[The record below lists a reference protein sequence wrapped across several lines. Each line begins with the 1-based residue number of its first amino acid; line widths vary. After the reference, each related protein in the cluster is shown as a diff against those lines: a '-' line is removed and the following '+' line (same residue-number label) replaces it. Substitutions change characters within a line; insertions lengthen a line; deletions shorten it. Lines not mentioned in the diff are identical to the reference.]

1 MIRALRYSLV
11 LMAFACVANAAD
23 AVRERAATDEI
34 IYFVLPDRFENG
46 NPANDRGG
54 LRGDR
59 LENGFDPTSKAFFHG
74 GDLQG
79 LTSRLDYIQALGA
92 TAVWLTPVFKN
103 KPVQGGPG
111 QESAGYH
118 GYWITDFTSID
129 PHLGDEAQMQAF
141 VRAAHARGMKV
152 YLDIIANHTAD
163 VIAYRECPTDKCPYR
178 SRAEYPYSRHGG
190 LQGEPINEGFTG
202 SNFEKLKRADFAYT
216 PYLPAGEAHLKVPQW
231 LNDPLLYHNRG
242 NTTFEGESSEMGDF
256 VGLDDLM
263 TENPRVVRGMIEIY
277 GSWIDRYGVD
287 GFRIDTARHVNPEFW
302 QAFVPAMLQRAAAR
316 GIPHFHIF
324 GEVSTSDIDVALLAR
339 YTRVAKL
346 PAVLDFAFANAV
358 RATVAGNAGTDKLA
372 RLFADDALY
381 EGGEQTALQ
390 LPTYVSNHDS
400 GRFGFHVR
408 AARPLASDEE
418 VLKRVLLAHAMLL
431 TLRGVPV
438 VYYGDEQG
446 FTGAGGDQDARQ
458 DMMESRT
465 QSYIADRRVGLKP
478 AAQGCANAAG
488 AGCAGAAAA
497 QGCANAAGAGCAGA
511 ADLQRS
517 NRQSPNFDLEHP
529 IARAIAKLA
538 ALRRAHA
545 ALRSGRQVVR
555 NYADSPGLFAVS
567 RIDPGTGREIAI
579 AFNTTLQPLSTAIE
593 VDPGSRRFAA
603 LYGHCESEVSAP
615 GSYRVVLAPLDF
627 VVCAAGDGT

>member
-1 MIRALRYSLV
+1 MITAVRSL
-11 LMAFACVANAAD
+11 LLLFAFACTANAAD
-23 AVRERAATDEI
+23 AVRDRSQTDEI

-46 NPANDRGG
+46 NLANDRGG
-54 LRGDR
+54 LPGDR
-59 LENGFDPTSKAFFHG
+59 LQHGFDPTSKAFFHG

-79 LTSRLDYIQALGA
+79 LTARLDYIQALGA

-103 KPVQGGPG
+103 KAVQGAPG

-118 GYWITDFTSID
+118 GYWITDFTAID

-163 VIAYRECPTDKCPYR
+163 VIAYRECPTEQCPYR
-178 SRAEYPYSRHGG
+178 SRAEYPYSRRGG
-190 LQGEPINEGFTG
+190 VQGAPINAGFTG
-202 SNFEKLKRADFAYT
+202 NDFEKLTRPDFAYT
-216 PYLPAGEAHLKVPQW
+216 PYLPAGEERIKVPQW

-263 TENPRVVRGMIEIY
+263 TEHPRVVQGMIEIY

-324 GEVSTSDIDVALLAR
+324 GEVSTPGIDVALLAR

-358 RATVAGNAGTDKLA
+358 RDTVAGNAGTDKLA
-372 RLFADDALY
+372 RLFADDSLY
-381 EGGEQTALQ
+381 EGGERTALQ
-390 LPTYVSNHDS
+390 LPTFVSNHDG

-408 AARPLASDEE
+408 AARPQASDDE
-418 VLKRVLLAHAMLL
+418 VLKRVLLAHAMLF

-446 FTGAGGDQDARQ
+446 FTGVGGDQDARQ
-458 DMMESRT
+458 DMMPSRT
-465 QSYIADRRVGLKP
+465 PSYLADRRVGVRLKP
-478 AAQGCANAAG
+478 DPLGSSF
-488 AGCAGAAAA
+488 
-497 QGCANAAGAGCAGA
+497 
-511 ADLQRS
+511 DLQ
-517 NRQSPNFDLEHP
+517 HP
-529 IARAIAKLA
+529 IARAIAKLS
-538 ALRRAHA
+538 ALRRTHA

-555 NYADSPGLFAVS
+555 NYSDSPGLFAVS
-567 RIDPGTGREIAI
+567 RLDPTTGREIAI
-579 AFNTTLQPLSTAIE
+579 AFNTSLQPLSTVME
-593 VDPGSRRFAA
+593 VAAHSRRFTA
-603 LYGHCESEVSAP
+603 LYGRCESEAVAP

-627 VVCAAGDGT
+627 IVCAAGDGT

>member
-1 MIRALRYSLV
+1 LLRYLV
-11 LMAFACVANAAD
+11 LMAFACAANAAE
-23 AVRERAATDEI
+23 ALRERPATDEI

-54 LRGDR
+54 LKGDR
-59 LENGFDPTSKAFFHG
+59 LKTGFDPTSKAFFHG

-79 LTSRLDYIQALGA
+79 LTARLDYIQALGA
-92 TAVWLTPVFKN
+92 TALWLTPVIKN

-118 GYWITDFTSID
+118 GYWITDFTSVD

-141 VRAAHARGMKV
+141 VRAAHGHGMKV

-190 LQGEPINEGFTG
+190 LQGEPINDGFTG
-202 SNFEKLKRADFAYT
+202 KNFEKLTRPDFAYT
-216 PYLPAGEAHLKVPQW
+216 PYVPAGEERSKVPQW

-242 NTTFEGESSEMGDF
+242 NTTFEGESSEFGDF

-263 TENPRVVRGMIEIY
+263 TENPRVVQGMIEIY
-277 GSWIDRYGVD
+277 GGWIDRYGVD

-302 QAFVPAMLQRAAAR
+302 QAFVPAMLQRAAAQ
-316 GIPHFHIF
+316 GIRHFHIF

-408 AARPLASDEE
+408 AARPQASDEE

-446 FTGAGGDQDARQ
+446 FTGVGGDQDARQ

-465 QSYIADRRVGLKP
+465 ASYIADRRVGVGLKP
-478 AAQGCANAAG
+478 
-488 AGCAGAAAA
+488 
-497 QGCANAAGAGCAGA
+497 
-511 ADLQRS
+511 DLQA
-517 NRQSPNFDLEHP
+517 NFTLQHP
-529 IARAIAKLA
+529 IARAIAELSR
-538 ALRRAHA
+538 LRRAHA

-555 NYADSPGLFAVS
+555 NYSDSPGLFAVS
-567 RIDPGTGREIAI
+567 RIDPATGREIAI
-579 AFNTTLQPLSTAIE
+579 AFNTSLQPLSTVME
-593 VDPGSRRFAA
+593 VDAGSRRFTA
-603 LYGHCESEVSAP
+603 LYGHCESEASAP
-615 GSYRVVLAPLDF
+615 GSYRLVLAPLDF

>member
-1 MIRALRYSLV
+1 MIAAVRSLLLV
-11 LMAFACVANAAD
+11 LAFACTANAAD
-23 AVRERAATDEI
+23 TVRDRAATEEI

-54 LRGDR
+54 LPGER
-59 LENGFDPTSKAFFHG
+59 LQHGFDPTSKAFFHG

-79 LTSRLDYIQALGA
+79 LTARLDYIQALGA

-103 KPVQGGPG
+103 KAVQGGPG

-118 GYWITDFTSID
+118 GYWITDFTAID
-129 PHLGDEAQMQAF
+129 PHLGDEAQMHAL

-163 VIAYRECPTDKCPYR
+163 VIAYRECPTGQCPYR
-178 SRAEYPYSRHGG
+178 SRAEYPYSRRGG
-190 LQGEPINEGFTG
+190 VQGAPINEGFTG
-202 SNFEKLKRADFAYT
+202 DDFERLTRPDFAYT
-216 PYLPAGEAHLKVPQW
+216 PYVPAGEERIKVPQW

-263 TENPRVVRGMIEIY
+263 TEHPRVVQGMIEIY

-324 GEVSTSDIDVALLAR
+324 GEVSTSGIDVALLAR

-372 RLFADDALY
+372 RLFADDSLY
-381 EGGEQTALQ
+381 EGGERTALQ
-390 LPTYVSNHDS
+390 LPTFVSNHDG

-408 AARPLASDEE
+408 TARPQASDDE
-418 VLKRVLLAHAMLL
+418 VLKRVLLAHAMLF

-446 FTGAGGDQDARQ
+446 FTGDGGDQDARQ
-458 DMMESRT
+458 DMMPSRT
-465 QSYIADRRVGLKP
+465 PSYLADRRVGLRLKP
-478 AAQGCANAAG
+478 DPQGASF
-488 AGCAGAAAA
+488 
-497 QGCANAAGAGCAGA
+497 
-511 ADLQRS
+511 DLQ
-517 NRQSPNFDLEHP
+517 HP
-529 IARAIAKLA
+529 IAQAIAKLSA
-538 ALRRAHA
+538 MRRAHA

-555 NYADSPGLFAVS
+555 NYSDSPGLFAVS
-567 RIDPGTGREIAI
+567 RLDPTTGREIAI
-579 AFNTTLQPLSTAIE
+579 AFNTSLQPLSTMIE
-593 VDPGSRRFAA
+593 VDAGSRRFSA

>member
-1 MIRALRYSLV
+1 
-11 LMAFACVANAAD
+11 MAFAGAANAAD
-23 AVRERAATDEI
+23 AVRDRAPTDEI

-54 LRGDR
+54 VSGDR
-59 LENGFDPTSKAFFHG
+59 LQNGFDPTSKAFFHG

-79 LTSRLDYIQALGA
+79 LTARLDYIQALGA

-190 LQGEPINEGFTG
+190 LQGEPINDGFTG
-202 SNFEKLKRADFAYT
+202 NNFEKLTRPDFAYT
-216 PYLPAGEAHLKVPQW
+216 PYLPAGEEHSKVPAW

-242 NTTFEGESSEMGDF
+242 NTTFEGESSQFGDF

-263 TENPRVVRGMIEIY
+263 TENPRVVQGMIEIY
-277 GSWIDRYGVD
+277 GGWIDRYGID

-408 AARPLASDEE
+408 AARPQASDEE

-446 FTGAGGDQDARQ
+446 FTGVGGDQDARQ
-458 DMMESRT
+458 DMMKSRT
-465 QSYIADRRVGLKP
+465 PSYMADRRIGVGLKP
-478 AAQGCANAAG
+478 
-488 AGCAGAAAA
+488 
-497 QGCANAAGAGCAGA
+497 
-511 ADLQRS
+511 DLQPT
-517 NRQSPNFDLEHP
+517 NNFNLEHP
-529 IARAIAKLA
+529 IAQQIAKLSA
-538 ALRRAHA
+538 VRRAQA
-545 ALRSGRQVVR
+545 ALRSGRQLVR
-555 NYADSPGLFAVS
+555 NYAESPGLFAVS
-567 RIDPGTGREIAI
+567 RIDPTTGREIAI
-579 AFNTTLQPLSTAIE
+579 AFNTSLQPLSTVIE
-593 VDPGSRRFAA
+593 VDAGSRRFSA

>member
-1 MIRALRYSLV
+1 MIPRLAISALVAL
-11 LMAFACVANAAD
+11 ACTANAAD
-23 AVRERAATDEI
+23 AVRARAETDEI
-34 IYFVLPDRFENG
+34 VYFVLPDRFENG

-54 LRGDR
+54 LRGGR

-79 LTSRLDYIQALGA
+79 LTARLDYIQALGA

-118 GYWITDFTSID
+118 GYWITDFTSVD
-129 PHLGDEAQMQAF
+129 PHLGDAAQMQAF
-141 VRAAHARGMKV
+141 VRAAHGRGMKV

-190 LQGEPINEGFTG
+190 LQGEPINDGFTG
-202 SNFEKLKRADFAYT
+202 NNFEKLTRPDFAYT
-216 PYLPAGEAHLKVPQW
+216 PYLPAGEEHSKVPQW

-242 NTTFEGESSEMGDF
+242 NTTFEGESSEFGDF

-263 TENPRVVRGMIEIY
+263 TENPRVVQGMIDIY
-277 GSWIDRYGVD
+277 GGWIDRYGVD

-302 QAFVPAMLQRAAAR
+302 QAFVPAMLQRAAAQ

-372 RLFADDALY
+372 RLFADDSLY

-390 LPTYVSNHDS
+390 LPTFVSNHDS

-408 AARPLASDEE
+408 AARPQASDDE

-446 FTGAGGDQDARQ
+446 FTGVGGDQDARQ
-458 DMMESRT
+458 DMMQSRT
-465 QSYIADRRVGLKP
+465 RSYLQDRRLGVGLKP
-478 AAQGCANAAG
+478 
-488 AGCAGAAAA
+488 
-497 QGCANAAGAGCAGA
+497 
-511 ADLQRS
+511 DLQRS
-517 NRQSPNFDLEHP
+517 NFDLAHP
-529 IARAIAKLA
+529 IAREIAKLS

-545 ALRSGRQVVR
+545 ALRSGRQLVR

-567 RIDPGTGREIAI
+567 RVDPATGQEIAI
-579 AFNTTLQPLSTAIE
+579 AFNTSLQPLATVME
-593 VDPGSRRFAA
+593 VDAGSRRFSA

-627 VVCAAGDGT
+627 VVCTAGDGT

>member
-1 MIRALRYSLV
+1 
-11 LMAFACVANAAD
+11 MAVACAANAAD

-54 LRGDR
+54 LSGDR
-59 LENGFDPTSKAFFHG
+59 LQNGFDPTSKAFFHG

-79 LTSRLDYIQALGA
+79 LSARLDYIQALGA
-92 TAVWLTPVFKN
+92 TAVWLTPVFRN

-118 GYWITDFTSID
+118 GYWITDFTTID

-141 VRAAHARGMKV
+141 VRAAHGRGMKV

-190 LQGEPINEGFTG
+190 VQGEPINEGFTG
-202 SNFEKLKRADFAYT
+202 RNFEKLTRADFAYT
-216 PYLPAGEAHLKVPQW
+216 PYLPAGEEHIKVPQW

-242 NTTFEGESSEMGDF
+242 NSTFEGESSEMGDF

-263 TENPRVVRGMIEIY
+263 TENPRVVQGMIEIY
-277 GSWIDRYGVD
+277 GSWIDRYRVD

-302 QAFVPAMLQRAAAR
+302 QAFVPAMLRRAAAQ

-358 RATVAGNAGTDKLA
+358 RATVAGGAGTDKLA
-372 RLFADDALY
+372 RLFADDSLY

-400 GRFGFHVR
+400 GRFGFHIR
-408 AARPLASDEE
+408 AARPQASDEE

-446 FTGAGGDQDARQ
+446 FTGVGGDQDARQ
-458 DMMESRT
+458 DMMKSRT
-465 QSYIADRRVGLKP
+465 PSYMEDRRIGIRLKP
-478 AAQGCANAAG
+478 DPQAK
-488 AGCAGAAAA
+488 
-497 QGCANAAGAGCAGA
+497 
-511 ADLQRS
+511 S
-517 NRQSPNFDLEHP
+517 NFDLEHP
-529 IARAIAKLA
+529 IAKEIAQLS

-567 RIDPGTGREIAI
+567 RIDPASGREIAI
-579 AFNTTLQPLSTAIE
+579 AFNTSLQPLATMME
-593 VDPGSRRFAA
+593 VDVGSRRFAA

>member
-1 MIRALRYSLV
+1 MIRALHYSLV
-11 LMAFACVANAAD
+11 LMAFAGVANAAD
-23 AVRERAATDEI
+23 AVRDRAPTDEI

-54 LRGDR
+54 VSGDR
-59 LENGFDPTSKAFFHG
+59 LQNGFDPTSKAFFHG

-79 LTSRLDYIQALGA
+79 LTARLDNIQALGA

-190 LQGEPINEGFTG
+190 LQGEPINDGFTG
-202 SNFEKLKRADFAYT
+202 NNFEKLTRPDFAYT
-216 PYLPAGEAHLKVPQW
+216 PYLPAGEEHSKVPAW

-242 NTTFEGESSEMGDF
+242 NTTFEGESSQFGDF

-263 TENPRVVRGMIEIY
+263 TENPRVVQGMIEIY
-277 GSWIDRYGVD
+277 GGWIDRYAID

-408 AARPLASDEE
+408 AARPQASDEE

-446 FTGAGGDQDARQ
+446 FTGVGGDQDARQ
-458 DMMESRT
+458 DMMKSRT
-465 QSYIADRRVGLKP
+465 PSYMADRRIGVGLKP
-478 AAQGCANAAG
+478 
-488 AGCAGAAAA
+488 
-497 QGCANAAGAGCAGA
+497 
-511 ADLQRS
+511 DLQPT
-517 NRQSPNFDLEHP
+517 NNFNLEHP
-529 IARAIAKLA
+529 IAQQIAKLSA
-538 ALRRAHA
+538 VRRAQA

-555 NYADSPGLFAVS
+555 NYAESPGLFAVS
-567 RIDPGTGREIAI
+567 RIDPTTGREIAI
-579 AFNTTLQPLSTAIE
+579 AFNTSLQPLSTVIE
-593 VDPGSRRFAA
+593 VDAGSRRFSA

>member
-1 MIRALRYSLV
+1 MRHWIVVAPLL
-11 LMAFACVANAAD
+11 LLAACASAAD
-23 AVRERAATDEI
+23 AVRGRAPTEEI

-46 NPANDRGG
+46 NPQNDRGG
-54 LRGDR
+54 LQGDR
-59 LENGFDPTSKAFFHG
+59 LKHGFDPTSKAFFHG

-118 GYWITDFTSID
+118 GYWITDFTGID

-141 VRAAHARGMKV
+141 VQAAHTRGMKV

-178 SRAEYPYSRHGG
+178 SRAEYPYSRRGG
-190 LQGEPINEGFTG
+190 LQGAPINEGFTG
-202 SNFEKLKRADFAYT
+202 SNFEKLTRPDFAYT
-216 PYLPAGEAHLKVPQW
+216 PYLPAGEERIKVPQW

-263 TENPRVVRGMIEIY
+263 TENPRVVQGMIEIY
-277 GSWIDRYGVD
+277 GGWIDRYGVD

-302 QAFVPAMLQRAAAR
+302 QAFAPAMLQRAAAK

-324 GEVSTSDIDVALLAR
+324 GEVSTSNIDVALLAR
-339 YTRVAKL
+339 YTRDAKL

-358 RATVAGNAGTDKLA
+358 RMTVAGDAGTDKLA
-372 RLFADDALY
+372 RLFADDTLY
-381 EGGEQTALQ
+381 ADGEQTALQ
-390 LPTYVSNHDS
+390 LPTYISNHDS

-408 AARPLASDEE
+408 AARPQASDEE
-418 VLKRVLLAHAMLL
+418 VLRRVLLAHAMLL

-446 FTGAGGDQDARQ
+446 FTGVGGDQDARQ
-458 DMMESRT
+458 DMMTSRT
-465 QSYIADRRVGLKP
+465 QSYLEDRRVGVGLKP
-478 AAQGCANAAG
+478 
-488 AGCAGAAAA
+488 
-497 QGCANAAGAGCAGA
+497 
-511 ADLQRS
+511 DLQRT
-517 NRQSPNFDLEHP
+517 NFNLQHP
-529 IARAIAKLA
+529 IARAIAKLS

-545 ALRSGRQVVR
+545 ALRIGRQQVR
-555 NYADSPGLFAVS
+555 NYSDSPGLFAVS
-567 RIDPGTGREIAI
+567 RIDPVTGREIAI
-579 AFNTTLQPLSTAIE
+579 AFNTSLQPLSTTME
-593 VDPGSRRFAA
+593 VDSGSRRFTA
-603 LYGHCESEVSAP
+603 LYGHCESEAAAP

-627 VVCAAGDGT
+627 VVCAAGDGS

>member
-11 LMAFACVANAAD
+11 LMVVACAANAAD
-23 AVRERAATDEI
+23 AVRDRAATDEI

-54 LRGDR
+54 VRGDR
-59 LENGFDPTSKAFFHG
+59 LKNGFDPTSKAFFHG

-163 VIAYRECPTDKCPYR
+163 VIAYRECPTDECPYR

-190 LQGEPINEGFTG
+190 LAGEPINEGFTG
-202 SNFEKLKRADFAYT
+202 SNFEKLTRPDFAYT
-216 PYLPAGEAHLKVPQW
+216 PYLPKGQEHSKMPQW

-263 TENPRVVRGMIEIY
+263 TENPRVVQGMIEIY
-277 GSWIDRYGVD
+277 GGWIDRYRVD
-287 GFRIDTARHVNPEFW
+287 GFRIDTARHVNAEFW
-302 QAFVPAMLQRAAAR
+302 QAFVPAMLRRAAAQ

-324 GEVSTSDIDVALLAR
+324 GEVSTSDVDVALLAR

-381 EGGEQTALQ
+381 EGAEQTALQ

-408 AARPLASDEE
+408 AARPQVSDDE

-446 FTGAGGDQDARQ
+446 FTGVGGDQDARQ
-458 DMMESRT
+458 DMMKSQT
-465 QSYIADRRVGLKP
+465 PSYVQDRRIGVGLKP
-478 AAQGCANAAG
+478 
-488 AGCAGAAAA
+488 
-497 QGCANAAGAGCAGA
+497 
-511 ADLQRS
+511 DLQ
-517 NRQSPNFDLEHP
+517 PADNFNLEHP
-529 IARAIAKLA
+529 IAREIAKLSA
-538 ALRRAHA
+538 VRRAHA

-555 NYADSPGLFAVS
+555 NYSDSPGLFAVS
-567 RIDPGTGREIAI
+567 RIDPTTGREIAI
-579 AFNTTLQPLSTAIE
+579 AFNTSLQRLSTVME
-593 VDPGSRRFAA
+593 VDAGSRRFSA
-603 LYGHCESEVSAP
+603 LYGHCESEASAP

>member
-1 MIRALRYSLV
+1 
-11 LMAFACVANAAD
+11 MAFAGVANAAD
-23 AVRERAATDEI
+23 AVRDRAPTDEI

-54 LRGDR
+54 VSGDR
-59 LENGFDPTSKAFFHG
+59 LQNGFDPTSKAFFHG

-79 LTSRLDYIQALGA
+79 LTARLDYIQALGA

-190 LQGEPINEGFTG
+190 LQGEPINDGFTG
-202 SNFEKLKRADFAYT
+202 NNFEKLTRPDFAYT
-216 PYLPAGEAHLKVPQW
+216 PYLPAGEEHSKVPAW

-242 NTTFEGESSEMGDF
+242 NTTFEGESSQFGDF

-263 TENPRVVRGMIEIY
+263 TENTRVVQGMIEIY
-277 GSWIDRYGVD
+277 GGWIDRYAID

-408 AARPLASDEE
+408 AARPQASDEE

-446 FTGAGGDQDARQ
+446 FTGVGGDQDARQ
-458 DMMESRT
+458 DMMKSRT
-465 QSYIADRRVGLKP
+465 PSYMADRRIGVGLKP
-478 AAQGCANAAG
+478 
-488 AGCAGAAAA
+488 
-497 QGCANAAGAGCAGA
+497 
-511 ADLQRS
+511 DLQPT
-517 NRQSPNFDLEHP
+517 NNFNLEHP
-529 IARAIAKLA
+529 IAQQIAKLSA
-538 ALRRAHA
+538 VRRAQA

-555 NYADSPGLFAVS
+555 NYAESPGLFAVS
-567 RIDPGTGREIAI
+567 RIDPTTGREIAI
-579 AFNTTLQPLSTAIE
+579 AFNTSLQPLSSVIE
-593 VDPGSRRFAA
+593 VDAGSRRFSA

>member
-1 MIRALRYSLV
+1 
-11 LMAFACVANAAD
+11 MAFAGVANAAD
-23 AVRERAATDEI
+23 AVRDRAPTDEI

-54 LRGDR
+54 VSGDR
-59 LENGFDPTSKAFFHG
+59 LQNGFDPTSKAFFHG

-79 LTSRLDYIQALGA
+79 LTARLDYIQALGA

-190 LQGEPINEGFTG
+190 LQGEPINDGFTG
-202 SNFEKLKRADFAYT
+202 NNFEKLTRPDFAYT
-216 PYLPAGEAHLKVPQW
+216 PYLPAGEEHSKVPAW

-242 NTTFEGESSEMGDF
+242 NTTFEGESSQFGDF

-263 TENPRVVRGMIEIY
+263 TENPRVVQGMIEIY
-277 GSWIDRYGVD
+277 GGWIDRYGID

-408 AARPLASDEE
+408 AARPQASDEE

-446 FTGAGGDQDARQ
+446 FTGVGGDQDARQ
-458 DMMESRT
+458 DMMKSRT
-465 QSYIADRRVGLKP
+465 PSYMADRRIGVGLKP
-478 AAQGCANAAG
+478 
-488 AGCAGAAAA
+488 
-497 QGCANAAGAGCAGA
+497 
-511 ADLQRS
+511 DLQPT
-517 NRQSPNFDLEHP
+517 NNFNLEHP
-529 IARAIAKLA
+529 IAQQIAKLSA
-538 ALRRAHA
+538 VRRAQA

-555 NYADSPGLFAVS
+555 NYAESPGLFAVS
-567 RIDPGTGREIAI
+567 RIDPTTGREIAI
-579 AFNTTLQPLSTAIE
+579 AFNTSLQPLSTVIE
-593 VDPGSRRFAA
+593 VDAGSRRFSA

-627 VVCAAGDGT
+627 IVCAAGDGS

>member
-1 MIRALRYSLV
+1 MIPRLAISALVALV
-11 LMAFACVANAAD
+11 CTANAAD
-23 AVRERAATDEI
+23 TVRERAPTDEI

-59 LENGFDPTSKAFFHG
+59 LQNGFDPTSKAFFHG

-79 LTSRLDYIQALGA
+79 LTARLDYIQALGA

-163 VIAYRECPTDKCPYR
+163 VIAYRECPTDQCPYR

-190 LQGEPINEGFTG
+190 LQGEPINAGFTG
-202 SNFEKLKRADFAYT
+202 SNFEKLTRPDFAYT
-216 PYLPAGEAHLKVPQW
+216 PYLPAGEEHSKVPQW

-242 NTTFEGESSEMGDF
+242 NTTFEGESSELGDF

-263 TENPRVVRGMIEIY
+263 TENPRVVQGMIEIY
-277 GSWIDRYGVD
+277 GGWIDRYGVD

-302 QAFVPAMLQRAAAR
+302 QAFVPAMLQRAAAQ

-372 RLFADDALY
+372 RLFADDSLY
-381 EGGEQTALQ
+381 EGGAATALQ

-408 AARPLASDEE
+408 AARPQASDDE

-458 DMMESRT
+458 DMMKSRT
-465 QSYIADRRVGLKP
+465 PSYVEDRRVGVGLKP
-478 AAQGCANAAG
+478 
-488 AGCAGAAAA
+488 
-497 QGCANAAGAGCAGA
+497 
-511 ADLQRS
+511 DLQRS
-517 NRQSPNFDLEHP
+517 NFDLRHP
-529 IARAIAKLA
+529 IAQAIAQLA
-538 ALRRAHA
+538 ALRRGHA
-545 ALRSGRQVVR
+545 ALRSGRQLVR
-555 NYADSPGLFAVS
+555 NYSDSPGLFAVS
-567 RIDPGTGREIAI
+567 RIDPTTGREIAI
-579 AFNTTLQPLSTAIE
+579 AFNTSLQRLSTVME
-593 VDPGSRRFAA
+593 VDAGSRRFFA

-627 VVCAAGDGT
+627 VVCAAGGGT

>member
-1 MIRALRYSLV
+1 MIAASRYL
-11 LMAFACVANAAD
+11 LLLLACAGIANAAD
-23 AVRERAATDEI
+23 AVRDRAETEEI
-34 IYFVLPDRFENG
+34 IYFVLPDRFDNG

-54 LRGDR
+54 PSAKVGGDR
-59 LENGFDPTSKAFFHG
+59 LQHGFDPTSKGFFHG

-79 LTSRLDYIQALGA
+79 LTARLDYIQALGA

-118 GYWITDFTSID
+118 GYWITDFTSVD
-129 PHLGDEAQMQAF
+129 PHLGDEAQMLAF

-202 SNFEKLKRADFAYT
+202 SNFDNLTRPDFAYT
-216 PYLPAGEAHLKVPQW
+216 PYLPRGEERIKVPQW

-242 NTTFEGESSEMGDF
+242 NTTFEGESSEAGDF

-263 TENPRVVRGMIEIY
+263 TENPRVVQGMIEIY

-287 GFRIDTARHVNPEFW
+287 GFRIDTARHVNAEFW
-302 QAFVPAMLQRAAAR
+302 QAFVPAILQRAAAR

-324 GEVSTSDIDVALLAR
+324 GEVSTSNIDVALLAR
-339 YTRVAKL
+339 YTREAKL
-346 PAVLDFAFANAV
+346 PAVLDFAFASAV
-358 RATVAGNAGTDKLA
+358 RATVAGDAGTDKLA
-372 RLFADDALY
+372 RLFADDSLY
-381 EGGEQTALQ
+381 ENGERTALQ
-390 LPTYVSNHDS
+390 LPTFISNHDA
-400 GRFGFHVR
+400 GRFAHYVR
-408 AARPLASDEE
+408 AARPAASDDE
-418 VLKRVLLAHAMLL
+418 VLKRVLLAHAMLF

-446 FTGAGGDQDARQ
+446 FTGVGGDQDARQ
-458 DMMESRT
+458 DMMVSRT
-465 QSYIADRRVGLKP
+465 PSYLADRRIGMPSEVGLKP
-478 AAQGCANAAG
+478 DLWGRQK
-488 AGCAGAAAA
+488 
-497 QGCANAAGAGCAGA
+497 
-511 ADLQRS
+511 ADPRGS
-517 NRQSPNFDLEHP
+517 SFDLNHP

-538 ALRRAHA
+538 ALRRANV
-545 ALRSGRQVVR
+545 ALRSGRQQVR
-555 NYADSPGLFAVS
+555 NYSDSPGLFAIS
-567 RIDPGTGREIAI
+567 RLDPATGREIAI
-579 AFNTTLQPLSTAIE
+579 AFNTSLQPLATTME
-593 VDPGSRRFAA
+593 VDAGSRRFTA
-603 LYGHCESEVSAP
+603 LYGHCESEVAAP

>member
-1 MIRALRYSLV
+1 MTSPMRYL
-11 LMAFACVANAAD
+11 LLLLLFAGTANAAD
-23 AVRERAATDEI
+23 AVRDRAPTDEV

-59 LENGFDPTSKAFFHG
+59 LKHGFDPTSKAFFHG

-79 LTSRLDYIQALGA
+79 LTARLDYIQALGA

-202 SNFEKLKRADFAYT
+202 SNFEKLTRPDFAYT
-216 PYLPAGEAHLKVPQW
+216 PYLPAGEEHSKVPQW

-242 NTTFEGESSEMGDF
+242 NTTFEGESSELGDF

-263 TENPRVVRGMIEIY
+263 TENPRVVQGMIEIY
-277 GSWIDRYGVD
+277 GGWIDRYGVD

-302 QAFVPAMLQRAAAR
+302 QAFVPAMLQRAAAQ

-408 AARPLASDEE
+408 AARPQASDDE
-418 VLKRVLLAHAMLL
+418 VLKRVLLAHGMLL

-458 DMMESRT
+458 DMMKSQT
-465 QSYIADRRVGLKP
+465 ASYSADRRIGVG
-478 AAQGCANAAG
+478 A
-488 AGCAGAAAA
+488 
-497 QGCANAAGAGCAGA
+497 
-511 ADLQRS
+511 
-517 NRQSPNFDLEHP
+517 SPKNFDLGHP
-529 IARAIAKLA
+529 IARAIAKLS
-538 ALRRAHA
+538 ALRRANA

-555 NYADSPGLFAVS
+555 NYSDSPGLFAVS
-567 RIDPGTGREIAI
+567 RIDPATGREIAI
-579 AFNTTLQPLSTAIE
+579 AFNTSLQPLSTVME
-593 VDPGSRRFAA
+593 VDAGSRRFTA
-603 LYGHCESEVSAP
+603 LYGSCEREVSAP
-615 GSYRVVLAPLDF
+615 GSYRVRLAPLDF

>member
-1 MIRALRYSLV
+1 MIRALHYSLV
-11 LMAFACVANAAD
+11 LMAFAGVANAAD
-23 AVRERAATDEI
+23 AVRDRAPTDEI

-54 LRGDR
+54 VSGDR
-59 LENGFDPTSKAFFHG
+59 LQNGFDPTSKAFFHG

-79 LTSRLDYIQALGA
+79 LTARLDYIQALGA

-118 GYWITDFTSID
+118 GYWIIDFTSID

-190 LQGEPINEGFTG
+190 LQGEPINDGFTG
-202 SNFEKLKRADFAYT
+202 NNFEKLTRPDFAYT
-216 PYLPAGEAHLKVPQW
+216 PYLPAGEEHSKVPAW

-242 NTTFEGESSEMGDF
+242 NTTFEGESSQFGDF

-263 TENPRVVRGMIEIY
+263 TENPRVVQGMIEIY
-277 GSWIDRYGVD
+277 GGWIDRYAID

-408 AARPLASDEE
+408 AARPQASDEE

-446 FTGAGGDQDARQ
+446 FTGVGGDQDARQ
-458 DMMESRT
+458 DMMKSRT
-465 QSYIADRRVGLKP
+465 PSYMADRRIGVGLKP
-478 AAQGCANAAG
+478 
-488 AGCAGAAAA
+488 
-497 QGCANAAGAGCAGA
+497 
-511 ADLQRS
+511 DLQPT
-517 NRQSPNFDLEHP
+517 NNFNLEHP
-529 IARAIAKLA
+529 IAQQIAKLSA
-538 ALRRAHA
+538 VRRAQA

-555 NYADSPGLFAVS
+555 NYAESPGLFAVS
-567 RIDPGTGREIAI
+567 RIDPTTGREIAI
-579 AFNTTLQPLSTAIE
+579 AFNTSLQPLSTVIE
-593 VDPGSRRFAA
+593 VDAGSRRFSA